1 MSVNV
6 TVPERSS
13 PVSRNHSRRRASVGV
28 LETRRGSARWKF
40 VRRVVR
46 GLASVRG
53 VMVVCFLCGG
63 GVSVGASGACG
74 CHVLWQGLM

>member
-28 LETRRGSARWKF
+28 LDTRRESVRWKF

-53 VMVVCFLCGG
+53 VMVLSFLCGVE
-63 GVSVGASGACG
+63 VSAAGLLGACG
-74 CHVLWQGLM
+74 RHAV